1 MTPFNV
7 LIMKKLFVEVQSL
20 FSKWDTGIFT
30 FVNFML
36 VMIKKEEVQLAIEKH
51 LSINYSDEEY
61 IKKGGVESEE
71 EDSDL
76 DENDI

>member
-30 FVNFML
+30 FVNSML
-36 VMIKKEEVQLAIEKH
+36 VMIKKEEV
-51 LSINYSDEEY
+51 
-61 IKKGGVESEE
+61 
-71 EDSDL
+71 
-76 DENDI
+76 